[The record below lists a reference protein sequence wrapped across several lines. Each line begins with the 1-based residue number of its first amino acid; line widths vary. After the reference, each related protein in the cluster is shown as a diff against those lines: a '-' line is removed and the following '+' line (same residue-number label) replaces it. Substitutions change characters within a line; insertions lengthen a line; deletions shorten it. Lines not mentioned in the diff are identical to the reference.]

1 MNHDTHLLEDILDR
15 EIALARRLAVV
26 LDAERDALAGKSAD
40 DVMVRL
46 GEKKTV
52 LAALEAAETERS
64 ALCGA
69 AEPADDSPPAVLGRW
84 RVLLALMAGCRTAN
98 EVNGRIIRVR
108 QGQTRQ
114 LLDIVRGGSLKTYGP
129 KGQTLTSA
137 HRALARA

>member
-69 AEPADDSPPAVLGRW
+69 AEPADDSPPAVLRRW
-84 RVLLALMAGCRTAN
+84 RVLLARTAN

>member
-1 MNHDTHLLEDILDR
+1 MLSGVGKGVMGIKLSEGDTCLGG
-15 EIALARRLAVV
+15 ALISNRH
-26 LDAERDALAGKSAD
+26 DAL
-40 DVMVRL
+40 
-46 GEKKTV
+46 TV
-52 LAALEAAETERS
+52 AIDHRERHVLVVDLAALGRVDER
-64 ALCGA
+64 
-69 AEPADDSPPAVLGRW
+69 AEPALAPGIEVAQVEL
-84 RVLLALMAGCRTAN
+84 LLALMAGCRTAN